1 MLASFSIKVDKLL
14 SFAILSIISYM
25 SLDDSSSS
33 FVFLVEDSVFSL
45 TKRSLYDVKRFDIS
59 ASILSVKMFEI

>member
-25 SLDDSSSS
+25 SSDDSSSS
-33 FVFLVEDSVFSL
+33 FVFLLEDSVFSL
-45 TKRSLYDVKRFDIS
+45 SKRSLYDVKRFVIS